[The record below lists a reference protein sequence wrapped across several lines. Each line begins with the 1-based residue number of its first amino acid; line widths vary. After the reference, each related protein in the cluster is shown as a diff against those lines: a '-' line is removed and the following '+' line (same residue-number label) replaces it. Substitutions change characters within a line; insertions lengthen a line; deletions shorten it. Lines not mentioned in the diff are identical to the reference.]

1 MLANVISMK
10 TLIRSLSFRSLQAK
24 FLAITIPLVLLS
36 TIALFV
42 VIQLNAQRAA
52 NRDLNNKL
60 QEVVAIQSASLA
72 GPLWNVDEKQVSLIL
87 AAMVIDPEILGAV
100 VYDETGSV
108 VAEVGV
114 MTAADQSVF
123 VADAPIEFETETIG
137 RLEVALTDLLV
148 QAATQQRLQIAGGMT
163 ILLLLSIVLS
173 VLLAH
178 RRTVGTPLRRLSN
191 SIHMAQ
197 EQGIRQSVEWH
208 SDDEMGAV
216 VSAYNE
222 MQRQQEVD
230 ERDLIAARDNLER
243 RVEERTSELVTAQD
257 KATAARDE
265 AMQAQSQLS
274 DAIESISEG
283 FSLFDQDDHLVI
295 CNSKYRNIMYPET
308 EALLEP
314 GMSFETII
322 RGAAERGLITEAEGR
337 VEEWMVER
345 MEQHRN
351 PGMPHVQRRA
361 ANTWIQVSERKTED
375 GGTVAVYSDITDIK
389 RVDEALRESEE
400 RYTLAMNGANEGL
413 WDWNM
418 VSDELYV
425 SPNIEE
431 LLGLRTVGRK
441 TTLSGWLDRIHPD
454 DISRQRE
461 AERAH
466 VDGKD
471 EFYTCE
477 YRALGHDEIYRW
489 VLDRGLCL
497 KDENGKAY
505 RMAGSLSDVTERK
518 QAEIELLEAKKQ
530 AEVAN
535 QAKSSFL
542 ATMSH
547 EIRTPMNS
555 VIGMTSLML
564 DSELTPEQREFTEI
578 IRSSG
583 DALLTIINDVLDFSK
598 IEAGK
603 LELEHQEF
611 GLRDCVQGSLDLLA
625 GKAAEK
631 GLELAYLFEP
641 GTPETIVGDEPR
653 LRQLLVNLLNNALKF
668 TDVGEVVISVV
679 DESTDASGS
688 SSPMHLLHF
697 VVRDTGIGIP
707 PERMNRLF
715 QAFSQ
720 VDASISRRYGG
731 TGLGLAICK
740 RLVEL
745 MGGTM
750 WAESREGQGSEFHF
764 TIKVESTSASKY
776 DYLHEIEPQLRM
788 KHMLVVENNE
798 TNQSII
804 TNQALAWG
812 MQPRT
817 TTSAQEALDWVR
829 RGDPFDLAVVEKN
842 MPEMDGVGL
851 SDAIREHR
859 TPKDLPIVLLA
870 SLVERDIDI
879 TVMSFDAVL
888 SKPIKPSQLFDMLV
902 DLSANRPVSRRP
914 KKDEVSS
921 SLDVEMG
928 KNYPLR
934 ILLAEDNVNNQKLAL
949 LVLDRLGYR
958 ADVAGNGIE
967 VLDALQRQTYDVV
980 LMDVQMPDMDGLEA
994 ARKIREQWSDHTKPW
1009 IVAMTA
1015 NAMQGDREMCLE
1027 AGMNDYVT
1035 KPIRFEHVVASL
1047 KRGWESLRGKATDLS
1062 LEATDDS
1069 PVTDETPQGSGNGVL
1084 DAEAIKRLEH
1094 LAGGDKTF
1102 LIDFIDTFLDGAP
1115 KMVGDLKQSLE
1126 AGDVDTLRRVAHTLK
1141 SNSAALGASRLS
1153 ELCRELEELGKKESL
1168 EDAPEKIDLVELEF
1182 KPIKAVLESMREG
1195 YVG

>member
-1 MLANVISMK
+1 MK
-10 TLIRSLSFRSLQAK
+10 TLTRLLSFHSLQAK

-36 TIALFV
+36 TIALFA
-42 VIQLNAQRAA
+42 VIQLNAQRTA

-108 VAEVGV
+108 IAEVGV

-123 VADAPIEFETETIG
+123 VANAPIEFETETIG

-148 QAATQQRLQIAGGMT
+148 QAATRQRLQIAGGMT
-163 ILLLLSIVLS
+163 VLLLLSIVLS

-178 RRTVGTPLRRLSN
+178 RRTVGTPLRRLSD
-191 SIHMAQ
+191 SIRMAQ
-197 EQGIRQSVEWH
+197 EQGIRESVEWH

-230 ERDLIAARDNLER
+230 EQDLIAARDNLER

-283 FSLFDQDDHLVI
+283 FSLFDQNDRLVV

-308 EALLEP
+308 EAQVEP

-322 RGAAERGLITEAEGR
+322 RGAIERGLITDAEGR
-337 VEEWMVER
+337 VEEWMDER

-361 ANTWIQVSERKTED
+361 ADTWIQVSERKTED
-375 GGTVAVYSDITDIK
+375 GGTVAVYSDITNIK

-400 RYTLAMNGANEGL
+400 RYTLAMDGANEGL

-441 TTLSGWLDRIHPD
+441 TTLAGWLDRIHPD
-454 DISRQRE
+454 DIPSQRE

-466 VDGKD
+466 VEGKD

-477 YRALGHDEIYRW
+477 YRALGHDGIYRW

-518 QAEIELLEAKKQ
+518 QAEIELLEAKEQ

-578 IRSSG
+578 IRNSG
-583 DALLTIINDVLDFSK
+583 DALLNVINDVLDFSK

-611 GLRDCVQGSLDLLA
+611 GLRDCVQGALDLLA

-641 GTPETIVGDEPR
+641 GTPEAIVGDMSR

-679 DESTDASGS
+679 DESKGASAS
-688 SSPMHLLHF
+688 SSPKHLLHF

-720 VDASISRRYGG
+720 IDASISRRYGG
-731 TGLGLAICK
+731 TGLGLAI
-740 RLVEL
+740 
-745 MGGTM
+745 
-750 WAESREGQGSEFHF
+750 
-764 TIKVESTSASKY
+764 
-776 DYLHEIEPQLRM
+776 
-788 KHMLVVENNE
+788 
-798 TNQSII
+798 
-804 TNQALAWG
+804 
-812 MQPRT
+812 
-817 TTSAQEALDWVR
+817 
-829 RGDPFDLAVVEKN
+829 
-842 MPEMDGVGL
+842 
-851 SDAIREHR
+851 
-859 TPKDLPIVLLA
+859 
-870 SLVERDIDI
+870 
-879 TVMSFDAVL
+879 
-888 SKPIKPSQLFDMLV
+888 
-902 DLSANRPVSRRP
+902 
-914 KKDEVSS
+914 
-921 SLDVEMG
+921 
-928 KNYPLR
+928 
-934 ILLAEDNVNNQKLAL
+934 
-949 LVLDRLGYR
+949 
-958 ADVAGNGIE
+958 
-967 VLDALQRQTYDVV
+967 
-980 LMDVQMPDMDGLEA
+980 
-994 ARKIREQWSDHTKPW
+994 
-1009 IVAMTA
+1009 
-1015 NAMQGDREMCLE
+1015 
-1027 AGMNDYVT
+1027 
-1035 KPIRFEHVVASL
+1035 
-1047 KRGWESLRGKATDLS
+1047 
-1062 LEATDDS
+1062 
-1069 PVTDETPQGSGNGVL
+1069 
-1084 DAEAIKRLEH
+1084 
-1094 LAGGDKTF
+1094 
-1102 LIDFIDTFLDGAP
+1102 
-1115 KMVGDLKQSLE
+1115 
-1126 AGDVDTLRRVAHTLK
+1126 
-1141 SNSAALGASRLS
+1141 
-1153 ELCRELEELGKKESL
+1153 
-1168 EDAPEKIDLVELEF
+1168 
-1182 KPIKAVLESMREG
+1182 
-1195 YVG
+1195 